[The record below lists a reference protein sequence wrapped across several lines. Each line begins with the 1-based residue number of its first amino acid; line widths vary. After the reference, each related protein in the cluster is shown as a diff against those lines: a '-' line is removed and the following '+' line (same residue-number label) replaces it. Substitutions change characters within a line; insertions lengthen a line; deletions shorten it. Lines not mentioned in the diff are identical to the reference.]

1 MADKPAQE
9 KTEPATPKRRLEARK
24 EGKTAKSQ
32 ELSSIAILLVGIGSM
47 YFILPSSIEQF
58 KEFAVWLL
66 ANASHHTVTAANFTL
81 YFKEAITVFVVAVGP
96 ILLILSVIGLV
107 ANFLQVGF
115 VVSTKPLEPKLDK
128 LDVIKGL
135 GKLVSTKSL
144 FELAKDTFKLLLI
157 GVVGYYA
164 VSSEMKNVTLLPDM
178 AIGQILSF
186 IGSAMFRVA
195 VKCCL
200 MLIVLAVIDYAFQ
213 KYQFEKSIRMTKQE
227 IKEEMKNTEGNPQVK
242 GKIRQLQ
249 RDAAYRRM
257 MSDVPKADVVVTNP
271 THIAVALM
279 YDRESMD
286 APVVVAKGERLLAE
300 RIKEVAR
307 ENEVPVVENKPLA
320 RALFKACDIGMQIP
334 ASLFRAVAEV
344 LAYVYRLKGEA

>member
-81 YFKEAITVFVVAVGP
+81 YFKETITVFVVAVGP

-135 GKLVSTKSL
+135 PTALDDPAPVCEVT
-144 FELAKDTFKLLLI
+144 AMAD
-157 GVVGYYA
+157 
-164 VSSEMKNVTLLPDM
+164 SSVN
-178 AIGQILSF
+178 
-186 IGSAMFRVA
+186 
-195 VKCCL
+195 
-200 MLIVLAVIDYAFQ
+200 LIVRVWCKTADFWTVTWAANHA
-213 KYQFEKSIRMTKQE
+213 
-227 IKEEMKNTEGNPQVK
+227 IKEALDRNGVEIPFPQLDVHHHGWGGN
-242 GKIRQLQ
+242 
-249 RDAAYRRM
+249 A
-257 MSDVPKADVVVTNP
+257 
-271 THIAVALM
+271 
-279 YDRESMD
+279 
-286 APVVVAKGERLLAE
+286 
-300 RIKEVAR
+300 
-307 ENEVPVVENKPLA
+307 
-320 RALFKACDIGMQIP
+320 
-334 ASLFRAVAEV
+334 
-344 LAYVYRLKGEA
+344 